1 MVILGMCIRRSVCVC
16 KCVSVHFI
24 YIYVKLCVCLFCDAS
39 FKKKQMR
46 EMWHLIQ
53 KWSEKKLSVCLK
65 SMSKRTY
72 EESVICLKISRC
84 EIMWMKLGMVI

>member
-39 FKKKQMR
+39 FKKNERNVALNTKNGA
-46 EMWHLIQ
+46 
-53 KWSEKKLSVCLK
+53 KKIECVFEIYVQENLRGICNLSQD
-65 SMSKRTY
+65 
-72 EESVICLKISRC
+72 IS
-84 EIMWMKLGMVI
+84 L

>member
-1 MVILGMCIRRSVCVC
+1 MCVC

-39 FKKKQMR
+39 FKKKTNERNVALNTKMER
-46 EMWHLIQ
+46 
-53 KWSEKKLSVCLK
+53 KKLSVCLK